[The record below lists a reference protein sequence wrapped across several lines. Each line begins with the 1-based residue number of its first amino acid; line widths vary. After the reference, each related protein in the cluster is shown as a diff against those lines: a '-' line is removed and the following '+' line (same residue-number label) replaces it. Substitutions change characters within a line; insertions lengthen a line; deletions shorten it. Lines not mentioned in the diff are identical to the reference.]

1 MSFRNLSIVLLFT
14 LFVCS
19 ASSQTRLYVAA
30 DALGSANGTSWA
42 NAYTSLDTAFAYY
55 QNGDTIWVKNGTYR
69 PVGGTN
75 ADFQPPNGSVL
86 IGGFVGTETHI
97 SQRPSGSMSNLDGD
111 IGTIGVSSDNCRRVL
126 YFTNN
131 TSEIVLD
138 GFRIRNGYAY
148 TIGGSITVGGAGA
161 RISQGRVRFEN
172 CEFSDNYTYMRGGA
186 VAIYGS
192 SSRVKFI
199 NCTFKNNLAN
209 TSTSSALGG
218 AIFCNAGILTIEGCD
233 FRSNTARR
241 GGAISGFQ
249 PTINIDRTTFS
260 GNEATASYG
269 GAIDNGS
276 ESSLSVYNSL
286 FVGNVA
292 STTGA
297 AIYTSTTLNT
307 ELQKY
312 VNCTFSHNYNGSGSS
327 GYAVYTSDN
336 TTVSNC
342 IMWGN
347 RGVKQMFNLPPAISP
362 TVKNCILEDDTITN
376 GTNMY
381 YGDPHFANPG
391 AASSTPFEL
400 GTFDYTVGT
409 ASEAVNNGDN
419 NSVNSLYT
427 NDVAGTNRTIGSTV
441 DIGAYESPYENFTLQ
456 LTSNYDG
463 VGTLLGAGSYL
474 KDSIANVDVTLP
486 DYCYTFLRWEEADT
500 TLSTTKSLSLKMS
513 SSRTIKAIW
522 LLRNTTI
529 TLTSNPPGAGIL
541 TGGGTFV
548 CSESTS
554 REFSAEASPCYVFEK
569 WTIRD
574 DIVSSNPTFGI
585 LIFEDI
591 ELVAH
596 FKYAD
601 YDVEAVP
608 NIAGAGVI
616 SGAGTFT
623 CDSTATLSATT
634 DECYEFV
641 NWTEGGVVLSTDTF
655 YSFKVDRERSILA
668 NYKAKQYAIN
678 VVIDPV
684 IGGEVSGDGSADCGS
699 TVTLVATRKTN
710 HLFAGWE
717 EDGILFSTNETYTF
731 EAEEDRNLKASF
743 SFTGSVPNAAGQGIQ
758 VYPNPVKTSVT
769 VKSTQAQLRAIELY
783 DVQGK
788 LNSHT
793 HINAQEQTLDVSK
806 LVSGVYYLKIY
817 TENTVVQQ
825 KVIVE

>member
-1 MSFRNLSIVLLFT
+1 MKRNILLIAGLLVLCVGSFAQS
-14 LFVCS
+14 
-19 ASSQTRLYVAA
+19 RLYVAS
-30 DALGSANGTSWA
+30 DATGAANGTSWA
-42 NAYTSLDTAFAYY
+42 NAYTSLDTAFAYF
-55 QNGDTIWVKNGTYR
+55 QNGDTIWVKNGTYK

-75 ADFQPPNGSVL
+75 SDFQPPNGSIL
-86 IGGFVGTETHI
+86 YGGFSGTETSI
-97 SQRPSGSMSNLDGD
+97 NDRVVGEMSNLDGD
-111 IGTIGVSSDNCRRVL
+111 IGTNGVSSDNCRRVL

-209 TSTSSALGG
+209 TSTSSAMGG

-241 GGAISGFQ
+241 GGAISSFQ

-260 GNEATASYG
+260 GNEATSSYG

-312 VNCTFSHNYNGSGSS
+312 VNCTFAHNYNGSGSS

-342 IMWGN
+342 ILWGN

-362 TVKNCILEDDTITN
+362 TVKNCILEDDTISN
-376 GTNMY
+376 GTNIY
-381 YGDPHFANPG
+381 YGDPQFTNPG

-400 GTFDYTVGT
+400 GAFDYTVSSS
-409 ASEAVNNGDN
+409 SEAVNNGDN

-427 NDVAGTNRTIGSTV
+427 NDVAGTNRTIGSTA

-456 LTSNYDG
+456 LTSNYDD
-463 VGTLLGAGSYL
+463 VGTLFGAGSYL

-500 TLSTTKSLSLKMS
+500 TLSTNKSLSLKMS

-529 TLTSNPPGAGIL
+529 TLTSNPPGAGTL

-548 CSESTS
+548 CSESAS
-554 REFSAEASPCYVFEK
+554 REFSAVASPCYVFEK

-623 CDSTATLSATT
+623 CDSTATLVATT

-641 NWTEGGVVLSTDTF
+641 NWTEGGIVLSTDTF
-655 YSFKVDRERSILA
+655 YIFKVNSDRNIVA
-668 NYKAKQYAIN
+668 NYEAKQYAIN
-678 VVIDPV
+678 VVINPV
-684 IGGEVSGDGSADCGS
+684 LGGEVSGDGPADCGS
-699 TVTLVATRKTN
+699 TVTLVASRKTN
-710 HLFAGWE
+710 HLFTGWE
-717 EDGILFSTNETYTF
+717 EDGTVFSTNETYTF
-731 EAEEDRNLKASF
+731 EAEEDRNLKANF
-743 SFTGSVPNAAGQGIQ
+743 SFTGSVPSAESMGIV

-769 VKSTQAQLRAIELY
+769 VKSKQAQLQAIEMY
-783 DVQGK
+783 DIQGK
-788 LNSHT
+788 MSSRTDVNTRVH
-793 HINAQEQTLDVSK
+793 TLDVSQ
-806 LVSGVYYLKIY
+806 LVPGVYYMKIY
-817 TENTVVQQ
+817 TLNSVVQQ
-825 KVIVE
+825 KLIVE